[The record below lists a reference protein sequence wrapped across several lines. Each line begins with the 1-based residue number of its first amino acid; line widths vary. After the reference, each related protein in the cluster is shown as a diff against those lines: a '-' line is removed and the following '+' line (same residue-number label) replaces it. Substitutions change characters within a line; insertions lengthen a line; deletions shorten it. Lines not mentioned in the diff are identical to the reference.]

1 MSYSVYHIMF
11 PSGKAYIGVTSNLKR
26 RLIQHRYN
34 KKTPVG
40 FAFSKYGSGE
50 VTVLAICDEDY
61 AYDLE
66 RRAIEVLNTLAPQ
79 GYNLME
85 GGMGGRRMSEETC
98 LKMSQSH
105 IGTTMSQESKDKLSA
120 SKKGIKRPSF
130 SEMWRRNLSESKK
143 GKTYTP
149 SVEHRKAISE
159 AKRGKKLGPMS
170 DHQKHRISEA
180 QKARW
185 AQRRVM
191 EASC

>member
-1 MSYSVYHIMF
+1 MF

-26 RLIQHRYN
+26 RLIQHKYN
-34 KKTPVG
+34 KQTPVG
-40 FAFSKYGSGE
+40 FAFSKYGSGN
-50 VTVLAICDEDY
+50 VTVLAICDEEY

-66 RRAIEVLNTLAPQ
+66 RRAIEVFNTLVPH
-79 GYNLME
+79 GYNLMK

-105 IGTTMSQESKDKLSA
+105 TGKIMAQESKDKLSA
-120 SKKGIKRPSF
+120 SKKGINRPPF
-130 SEMWRRNLSESKK
+130 SKEWCHNLSLSKM

-149 SVEHRKAISE
+149 SDEHRKAICE

-170 DHQKHRISEA
+170 DQQKQRISEA

-185 AQRRVM
+185 AQRHTL